1 MFANK
6 ANNPQKK
13 KNIKKKKKKSYKR
26 CRRPETYKVTLPLG
40 SAKYVFGRGGK
51 NVQRIEHKLTL
62 LSKGITKVHLKMK
75 RNKDSECFWC
85 QTEHNG
91 KANPDW
97 RDTLTLLLHSEIADY
112 TKKALEKEAVSKSQK
127 ETAKEFSH
135 RTKTSGKKGTKK
147 KSGTEFLMKDLM
159 LQPNTITTT
168 QTKSKKTNRGSG
180 RGSGSGSVNK
190 KVTSFDFSKSSGD
203 FPALINVINNVIKT
217 EFNVEA
223 ASFVPVSKFSNEL
236 NFSDSK
242 PELPLVNRLVFVP
255 VMIPCHDPT
264 Y

>member
-13 KNIKKKKKKSYKR
+13 KNINKKKKKSYKR

-112 TKKALEKEAVSKSQK
+112 TKKALEKEAFSKSQK

-159 LQPNTITTT
+159 LQPNTRNTT
-168 QTKSKKTNRGSG
+168 QPKSKKTNR
-180 RGSGSGSVNK
+180 GSGSVNK

>member
-13 KNIKKKKKKSYKR
+13 KITNKKKKKSYKR

-112 TKKALEKEAVSKSQK
+112 TKKALEKEAFSKSQK
-127 ETAKEFSH
+127 TAKEFSH

-168 QTKSKKTNRGSG
+168 QTKSKKTNR
-180 RGSGSGSVNK
+180 GSGSVNK

>member
-13 KNIKKKKKKSYKR
+13 KKNNPQKKKSYKR
-26 CRRPETYKVTLPLG
+26 CRNSKNSPETYKVTLQLG

-51 NVQRIEHKLTL
+51 NVKRIEHKLTL

-159 LQPNTITTT
+159 LQPTT

-242 PELPLVNRLVFVP
+242 PEMPLVNRLVFVP

>member
-13 KNIKKKKKKSYKR
+13 KKNNPQKKKSYKR
-26 CRRPETYKVTLPLG
+26 CRNSKNSPETYKVTLQLG

-51 NVQRIEHKLTL
+51 NVKRIEHKLTL

-127 ETAKEFSH
+127 KTAKEFSH

-159 LQPNTITTT
+159 LQPTT

>member
-1 MFANK
+1 
-6 ANNPQKK
+6 
-13 KNIKKKKKKSYKR
+13 
-26 CRRPETYKVTLPLG
+26 
-40 SAKYVFGRGGK
+40 
-51 NVQRIEHKLTL
+51 
-62 LSKGITKVHLKMK
+62 MK

-112 TKKALEKEAVSKSQK
+112 TKKALEKEAFSKSQK

-159 LQPNTITTT
+159 LQPTT

>member
-13 KNIKKKKKKSYKR
+13 KITNKKKKKSYKR

-159 LQPNTITTT
+159 LQPNTRNTT
-168 QTKSKKTNRGSG
+168 QPKSKKTNR
-180 RGSGSGSVNK
+180 GSGSVNK

-242 PELPLVNRLVFVP
+242 PEMPLVNRLVFVP

>member
-6 ANNPQKK
+6 ANNLQKK
-13 KNIKKKKKKSYKR
+13 KNINKKKKSYKR

-159 LQPNTITTT
+159 LQPNTRNTT
-168 QTKSKKTNRGSG
+168 QPKSKKTNR
-180 RGSGSGSVNK
+180 GSGSVNK